1 MRKPNKYSNTA
12 VIDGDYI
19 IWIACNGNKVLDD
32 KGRPVRKD
40 GKFVYTDKTV
50 EEAIATCDAYIND
63 VLNVTRADSF
73 ILALTGVK
81 NFRLKIDPA
90 YKANRVGMDKP
101 LWFEPVKEHMRNF
114 WGGIEVDGLEADDIV
129 SIIYNNLDN
138 TFIVATDKDLLD
150 CIPGK
155 HFDTRRG
162 KACFITTTESQ
173 AEFNFAKS
181 LLVGDAIDGISN
193 MKKGYGPKTA
203 EKDLLA
209 SQETTPIE
217 AARSIY
223 LKEFGDKEGEE
234 KFNKQYNL
242 LKMIDSLETLPEGI
256 IFEVLEPQCYNC
268 LETVFSSEEY
278 QIKYKDEL

>member
-1 MRKPNKYSNTA
+1 MKKPNKYNSTA

-19 IWIACNGNKVLDD
+19 LWIACNPNKVLDD
-32 KGRPVRKD
+32 KGRPLRKD
-40 GKFVYTDKTV
+40 GKYVYTDKRV

-73 ILALTGVK
+73 ILTLTGVK

-129 SIIYNNLDN
+129 SIIYNNLEN

-181 LLVGDAIDGISN
+181 LLTGDAIDGISN

-217 AARSIY
+217 AARAIY
-223 LKEFGDKEGEE
+223 EKEFGEEEGLSR
-234 KFNKQYNL
+234 FYKQYSL

-256 IFEVLEPQCYNC
+256 TFEVPEPQCFNC
-268 LETVFSSEEY
+268 LETIFSAEEY